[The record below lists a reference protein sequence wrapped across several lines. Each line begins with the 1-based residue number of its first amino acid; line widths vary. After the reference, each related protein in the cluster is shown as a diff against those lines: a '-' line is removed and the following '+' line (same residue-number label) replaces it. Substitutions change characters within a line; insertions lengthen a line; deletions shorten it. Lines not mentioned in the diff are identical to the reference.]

1 MLKDDQRFSQMSCWR
16 HKISCR
22 TVCRLLQTLTAT
34 MQPSTP
40 VKRVE
45 TTHWLNI
52 FSKAW
57 PMTWHPPLQ
66 HGIDFQLLSFLNT
79 IDPSWKKNMSV
90 GQGGPWV
97 GQIVVALATADVP
110 GKLQHNHQCLWK
122 EWEMVFSTWLLLCHV
137 SWKFALLVVMPAKQ
151 TTKHLDASIY
161 EQRRLFGEA
170 KSSYGA
176 YMGIHGH
183 THFSRERLSAGFF
196 Q

>member
-1 MLKDDQRFSQMSCWR
+1 MLETQD
-16 HKISCR
+16 
-22 TVCRLLQTLTAT
+22 LLPDGLQV
-34 MQPSTP
+34 TP
-40 VKRVE
+40 DTYSYNAAINACEKGGNYPLAQHLLKSMANDVTPTIAARY
-45 TTHWLNI
+45 WL
-52 FSKAW
+52 SVA
-57 PMTWHPPLQ
+57 Q
-66 HGIDFQLLSFLNT
+66 FLNT
-79 IDPSWKKNMSV
+79 IAFLEKNMSV

-176 YMGIHGH
+176 YMGIPMFYRKQHI
-183 THFSRERLSAGFF
+183 
-196 Q
+196 